1 MIPIVLAIFGD
12 QLDTLLVL
20 TVSAVLAGAVCGDH
34 VSPIS
39 DTTILASTGAG
50 CNHLEHV
57 STQRPYALMVAA
69 CCFVSYIVAGFSGN
83 GWIGLILGVV
93 LVAGLLLFFIKRDK
107 KPADAPK
114 DK

>member
-1 MIPIVLAIFGD
+1 MIPIVCHLWRSA
-12 QLDTLLVL
+12 DTLLVL
-20 TVSAVLAGAVCGDH
+20 TVSAVLAALSAGITVRHLRHDDPGFH
-34 VSPIS
+34 Q
-39 DTTILASTGAG
+39 AG

-57 STQRPYALMVAA
+57 STQMPYALMVAA